1 MSTPLQPHSSSLLD
15 RTNRRAPVH
24 GPSSAPYPP
33 DTAGVKAADSFT
45 SQTDMGHVHAQDPFA
60 YYKAF
65 LNTNTNV
72 SSARG
77 VNYDGNT
84 CHPSLEAQSSHYGGD
99 HQQFRVRP
107 IPYNVAVRFA
117 NRSNGN
123 PLSTIIEQGSYST
136 LNSHGSPS
144 SVGCYPSVKVND
156 TISPKHYSHRGSR
169 SLDET
174 ALRKIEEDTYQEQHG
189 SEDVNLHTRLE
200 HECENF
206 DKQCIAATPIKTDP
220 CDRQLSEY
228 PLTPNTENDIG
239 VKGLKGFLRGVLY
252 HLRASRHNGSRSSF
266 VTNTLASNGRGGR
279 LDTKE
284 DSSRAQHRSSEI
296 SNSSEKRNGP
306 QVSALSNSLPLR
318 SSPPPQNLPESQAR
332 DRTSLSINTE
342 ADHSARYCPSI
353 VHIPPAA
360 SDFDAESRSSPHFLQ
375 PPFSTSSPSEH
386 APSLTPRD
394 VVREG
399 YLAETYTPSQCS
411 KDNLS
416 ARCIFDSVPLYRT
429 NAPSLREYDNARE
442 ASICST
448 VSTTY
453 SGTVLGIDLDL
464 QQEYPH
470 PSVARHSPTPVC
482 LAPPQTSDSSVSR
495 HKQKNNV
502 NKLPYSITSS
512 ALPVLLPLA
521 AASGIV
527 LSNRATPKLSFFSP
541 SGNLIHAEYSS
552 SPASSST
559 LPHHSKS
566 SPTIV
571 YNNNIISNPLYE
583 PPVRPALEPLTTP
596 PTTTAH
602 LPAHLRHHHNYQ
614 HPAHSHI
621 VPQRPKRSLD
631 ISDGGT
637 HVKGCGGVV
646 RTKSLRPHS
655 GVKRPKGVKQPS
667 PTKGP
672 TRWYSCSVSKF
683 AVPSFVRRH
692 SLQFHNGI
700 AIGRVKELKTRE
712 GDGASKP
719 HLRLSGTF
727 GPLVGHILRVCFC
740 QPDLVD
746 EGADGDARAYSKKGT
761 GDRCVEHNHDML
773 HTARG
778 DSVQNVR
785 IVTGRKC
792 RRGTGM

>member
-1 MSTPLQPHSSSLLD
+1 MSTSLQPHSSSLLD

-33 DTAGVKAADSFT
+33 DAAGVKVADSFT
-45 SQTDMGHVHAQDPFA
+45 SQTDMRRVHAQDPFA

-65 LNTNTNV
+65 LNTNTDV

-77 VNYDGNT
+77 VNYDGNA
-84 CHPSLEAQSSHYGGD
+84 CHPSLEVQSSHYGGD

-117 NRSNGN
+117 NRSNGI

-136 LNSHGSPS
+136 LNSHGPPP
-144 SVGCYPSVKVND
+144 SVGRYPSVKVND
-156 TISPKHYSHRGSR
+156 SHRGSR

-174 ALRKIEEDTYQEQHG
+174 ALRKVEEDTHQEQHG
-189 SEDVNLHTRLE
+189 SGDVHLHARLE
-200 HECENF
+200 DECEDF
-206 DKQCIAATPIKTDP
+206 DKQCIAATPIRTGP

-228 PLTPNTENDIG
+228 PLTPNTDNDVG
-239 VKGLKGFLRGVLY
+239 GKGLKGFLRGVLY
-252 HLRASRHNGSRSSF
+252 RLRASRHDESRSSF
-266 VTNTLASNGRGGR
+266 VINTLAPNGRRGR

-284 DSSRAQHRSSEI
+284 DSSRAQHESSEI
-296 SNSSEKRNGP
+296 SSSLEKRNGP
-306 QVSALSNSLPLR
+306 QVSILGNSLLLR
-318 SSPPPQNLPESQAR
+318 WSPPPQNLPESQAR

-342 ADHSARYCPSI
+342 ADRSARYCPPT

-360 SDFDAESRSSPHFLQ
+360 SDFDAKSRSSPHFLQ
-375 PPFSTSSPSEH
+375 PLSSTSSLSEH
-386 APSLTPRD
+386 APSTTPRD
-394 VVREG
+394 VAREG
-399 YLAETYTPSQCS
+399 SLAETYTPSHCN

-416 ARCIFDSVPLYRT
+416 ARYNFDGVPLYRT
-429 NAPSLREYDNARE
+429 NAPSLIEYDRARE

-482 LAPPQTSDSSVSR
+482 FAPPQTSGSSIPR
-495 HKQKNNV
+495 HKQKNDV

-512 ALPVLLPLA
+512 TLPVLLPLA

-527 LSNRATPKLSFFSP
+527 LQNRATPKLSFFSP
-541 SGNLIHAEYSS
+541 SGNLIHAENSS

-559 LPHHSKS
+559 LPHHSKC
-566 SPTIV
+566 SPTTL
-571 YNNNIISNPLYE
+571 YNNNIISNPVYE
-583 PPVRPALEPLTTP
+583 PPVRPALVPLTTP

-621 VPQRPKRSLD
+621 VPRRPRKSLD
-631 ISDGGT
+631 ISNGGT
-637 HVKGCGGVV
+637 HVKGCGGVA

-655 GVKRPKGVKQPS
+655 GVKRPKGVKQRS
-667 PTKGP
+667 PIKGR
-672 TRWYSCSVSKF
+672 TRWSSFSVSKF
-683 AVPSFVRRH
+683 GVPSFVRRP

-700 AIGRVKELKTRE
+700 AIGRVKDPKTRE

-719 HLRLSGTF
+719 HLHLSGTF
-727 GPLVGHILRVCFC
+727 GPLAGHILRVCFC

-746 EGADGDARAYSKKGT
+746 KRADGAARACSKKGT
-761 GDRCVEHNHDML
+761 EDRRVEHDHDVL

-785 IVTGRKC
+785 VVTGRKY
-792 RRGTGM
+792 